1 MPLYCENCMKLVE
14 GPSCPRCRNRK
25 LRNVAPGDFCQVAD
39 VHYMQAE
46 MLKELFA
53 DNDIPCTER
62 SALGAGITVNLGVNV
77 GTVRLYVPY
86 DRLDFAK
93 ELYDVYFNSPEAP
106 DPASDPA
113 PEREL
118 LVGHVYRHFKGG
130 LYRVEDVAKHSE
142 TLEEYVVYRK
152 LYGDR
157 SLWIR
162 PKEMFLSPVDREK
175 YPDAM
180 QEYRFEPYDG
190 EETGESE

>member
-1 MPLYCENCMKLVE
+1 MSLYCENCMKLVE
-14 GPSCPRCRNRK
+14 GPICPTCRNRK
-25 LRNVAPGDFCQVAD
+25 LRDVTPGDFCLVAD
-39 VHYMQAE
+39 VPYMQAE

-53 DNDIPCTER
+53 DNDIPCTDR

-93 ELYDVYFNSPEAP
+93 ELYTVYFNSPEIT
-106 DPASDPA
+106 DA
-113 PEREL
+113 PEAPREVL
-118 LVGHVYRHFKGG
+118 IGQVYRHFKGN
-130 LYRVEDVAKHSE
+130 LYLVEGVAKHSE
-142 TLEEYVVYRK
+142 TLEDYVVYRK

-162 PKEMFLSPVDREK
+162 PKELFLSPVDKEK

-180 QEYRFEPYDG
+180 QEFRFEPV
-190 EETGESE
+190 EEKNAENPE

>member
-1 MPLYCENCMKLVE
+1 MSLYCENCMKLVE
-14 GPSCPRCRNRK
+14 GPICPACRNRK
-25 LRNVAPGDFCQVAD
+25 LRDVTPGDFCLVAD
-39 VHYMQAE
+39 VPYMQAE

-93 ELYDVYFNSPEAP
+93 ELYSVYFNSPEIT
-106 DPASDPA
+106 DA
-113 PEREL
+113 PEAPREVL
-118 LVGHVYRHFKGG
+118 IGQVYRHFKGN
-130 LYRVEDVAKHSE
+130 LYLVEGVAKHSE
-142 TLEEYVVYRK
+142 TLEDYVVYRK

-162 PKEMFLSPVDREK
+162 PKELFLSPVDKEK

-180 QEYRFEPYDG
+180 QEFRFEPV
-190 EETGESE
+190 EEKSAEDPE

>member
-14 GPSCPRCRNRK
+14 GPICRACRNRK
-25 LRNVAPGDFCQVAD
+25 LREVRPGDFCMVAE

-46 MLKELFA
+46 MLKELYA
-53 DNDIPCTER
+53 DNGISCTDR
-62 SALGAGITVNLGVNV
+62 SVLGAGITVNLGVNV
-77 GTVRLYVPY
+77 GFVRVYVPY
-86 DRLDFAK
+86 DRLDEAK
-93 ELYDVYFNSPEAP
+93 ALYEAYFNNPEP
-106 DPASDPA
+106 PV

-152 LYGDR
+152 LYDDK

-162 PKEMFLSPVDREK
+162 PKEMFLSPVDKEK

-180 QEYRFEPYDG
+180 QEYRFEPVAETDG
-190 EETGESE
+190 ENPV

>member
-14 GPSCPRCRNRK
+14 GPICPTCRNRK
-25 LRNVAPGDFCQVAD
+25 LREVEPGDFCLVAE

-46 MLKELFA
+46 MLKELFR
-53 DNDIPCTER
+53 DNDIPCTDR
-62 SALGAGITVNLGVNV
+62 SVLGAGITVNLGVNV
-77 GTVRLYVPY
+77 GLTRLYVPY
-86 DRLDFAK
+86 DRLDLAK
-93 ELYDVYFNSPEAP
+93 ELYDAYFNAPEAAEISEEP
-106 DPASDPA
+106 K
-113 PEREL
+113 RTL
-118 LVGHVYRHFKGG
+118 LIGHVYRHFKGG

-152 LYGDR
+152 LYDDE

-180 QEYRFEPYDG
+180 QEYRFEPVG
-190 EETGESE
+190 ENAEDPE

>member
-14 GPSCPRCRNRK
+14 GPSCPACQNRK
-25 LRNVAPGDFCQVAD
+25 LREVEPGDFCLVAE

-46 MLKELFA
+46 MLKELFL
-53 DNDIPCTER
+53 DNDIPCTDR
-62 SALGAGITVNLGVNV
+62 SVLGAGITVNLGVNV
-77 GTVRLYVPY
+77 GLTKLFVPY
-86 DRLDFAK
+86 DRLEFAK
-93 ELYDVYFNSPEAP
+93 ELYNVYFNNPEPPEAP
-106 DPASDPA
+106 EPP
-113 PEREL
+113 REL
-118 LVGHVYRHFKGG
+118 LIGRVYRHFKGG

-162 PKEMFLSPVDREK
+162 PKAMFLSPVDREK

-180 QEYRFEPYDG
+180 QDYRFEPV
-190 EETGESE
+190 EEDPAENPE

>member
-106 DPASDPA
+106 DPA

-190 EETGESE
+190 EETVESE